1 MNAIAKGAMVCLA
14 TGCVTAAAAIAA
26 GKNMQKNKTRCYKAS
41 KKKAEHAVKSIGV
54 AMQDL
59 ASIIK

>member
-14 TGCVTAAAAIAA
+14 TGCVTMAIAA